1 MDPSERAV
9 QAGAKTDLRT
19 RSDRMADYDTA
30 LRVVW
35 TFLKLDHVHGQ
46 SVLLDTLPQG
56 GVSANSEQVPG
67 RWH

>member
-1 MDPSERAV
+1 
-9 QAGAKTDLRT
+9 
-19 RSDRMADYDTA
+19 MADYDTA

-56 GVSANSEQVPG
+56 GVGNFRTGARSLALVTSGWQALLARG
-67 RWH
+67 KS